1 MIAQLTGSPEVI
13 SEDELIIDVNGVG
26 YSVLVP
32 PQVIT
37 DAQMKD
43 SITLLTYLAVRE
55 DALTLFGFSS
65 HEQRRLFEHLIGVS
79 GVGPK
84 SALGILSVADA
95 PTIIAAIAS
104 EDTSYLTKV
113 SGIGQKTAD
122 KVVLELRDSFGDIST
137 EESAQGRAESGEAV
151 EALLALGYS
160 KQEARNAVA
169 AVEKEVE
176 TTEEKVKQALKQLG
190 NNHE

>member
-1 MIAQLTGSPEVI
+1 MIARLSGTPEVI
-13 SEDELIIDVNGVG
+13 NEDKLIIDVGGVG
-26 YSVLVP
+26 YGVLAP

-37 DAQMKD
+37 EARNKE
-43 SITLLTYLAVRE
+43 SIKLLTHLAVR
-55 DALTLFGFSS
+55 DDDMTLYGFSS
-65 HEQRRLFEHLIGVS
+65 LQQRNLFQHLIGVS

-95 PTIIAAIAS
+95 PTITAAIAS

-122 KVVLELRDSFGDIST
+122 KVILELKDSFGDIAT

-151 EALLALGYS
+151 EALQALGYS
-160 KQEARNAVA
+160 KREARNAVA
-169 AVEKEVE
+169 GISDSIE
-176 TTEEKVKQALKQLG
+176 TTEKKVKQALKQLG
-190 NNHE
+190 NE